1 MKNSLYWYLWP
12 RFKVGSVLQV
22 IRYFLGGCL
31 ECQQGACA
39 DRMLGVPYPR
49 RCQQQELSQQPV
61 ACALRHLNQTHK
73 EKYLSSS
80 EVIVLAWC
88 CKVKLTVRRD
98 LKYFP
103 SCIKAFMAKSP
114 FGSRYI
120 SDILSFV
127 AVGDQ
132 IWFKDVFFQD
142 VPLSF
147 ARMCTQV
154 HSSPA
159 KTARFRQDQLF
170 LCSFFM

>member
-1 MKNSLYWYLWP
+1 MSAASMCRQDARSALP
-12 RFKVGSVLQV
+12 Q
-22 IRYFLGGCL
+22 
-31 ECQQGACA
+31 A
-39 DRMLGVPYPR
+39 VPAIGT
-49 RCQQQELSQQPV
+49 V

-127 AVGDQ
+127 AVGD
-132 IWFKDVFFQD
+132 
-142 VPLSF
+142 
-147 ARMCTQV
+147 
-154 HSSPA
+154 
-159 KTARFRQDQLF
+159 
-170 LCSFFM
+170 